1 MEPTPEEVAAAFGE
15 APHAQP
21 GSIVEHG
28 GERRVVVDISE
39 DGWAVLRY
47 TDDDPRREVDDEGG
61 DIHLT
66 AAAADSLTVVGHI

>member
-1 MEPTPEEVAAAFGE
+1 MEPTPEEVAAWLGE
-15 APHAQP
+15 ASHVEP
-21 GSIVEHG
+21 GSIVEYG
-28 GERRVVVDISE
+28 DEKRVVVDLSE

-66 AAAADSLTVVGHI
+66 AVQASSLSVVGHI